1 VQDNDSEVIARLAQ
15 GELEALEV
23 LYVRYVRP
31 VYSLAARVLGDD
43 VAAEEVT
50 QDVFEQAWR
59 QAKSYD
65 QARGR
70 VGTWLLTITHHT
82 AVDVLRKRLRRPA
95 TVGGTG
101 AELALKSVA
110 DPHSDV
116 ALQSIGNIDGV
127 QVRRALQT
135 LPEAQRRAIELAFF
149 GGMSHAEIATA
160 LSQPLGTVK
169 SNIRRG
175 MQRLRH
181 ALQDVVGEGRE
192 A

>member
-1 VQDNDSEVIARLAQ
+1 MQDNDIEAIARLAQ
-15 GELEALEV
+15 GDLEALEV
-23 LYVRYVRP
+23 LYARYVRP
-31 VYSLAARVLGDD
+31 VYSLAVRILGDD

-59 QAKSYD
+59 GARSYD

-95 TVGGTG
+95 TVGGTA
-101 AELALKSVA
+101 AELALTSMA
-110 DPHSDV
+110 DPRVDV

-149 GGMSHAEIATA
+149 GGMSHAEITMA
-160 LSQPLGTVK
+160 LGQPLGTVK
-169 SNIRRG
+169 ANIRRG
-175 MQRLRH
+175 MQRLRT
-181 ALQDVVGEGRE
+181 ALQDVAGEGRE